1 MAKKK
6 RGARSI
12 IQGYLEKVG
21 SGVFERYQDAI
32 TRLIT
37 GKQGVYA
44 LYRRHKLHYVGLASD
59 LRGRIR
65 HHLRDRHRG
74 KWDRFS
80 LYVIRKEDHT
90 REVEALLVRIAEPR
104 GNTQRG
110 QLKRSNN
117 LLPKLKQ
124 QVKREQEEERENLF
138 EQHEKRMTKGRT
150 DRTQAKSG
158 TGRKE
163 DKPLKGL
170 LRDWQR
176 IYASYKG
183 RDYKAKVLSS
193 GSIKFNGKLYSSPS
207 GAANAIIERGAV
219 NGWCFWKYKNDKG
232 EMVALA
238 DLRK

>member
-1 MAKKK
+1 MARKKK
-6 RGARSI
+6 RRARSI

-32 TRLIT
+32 TDLIT

-74 KWDRFS
+74 KWDQFS

-90 REVEALLVRIAEPR
+90 REVEALLVRIAEPA

-110 QLKRSNN
+110 QLKQSNN

-124 QVKREQEEERENLF
+124 QVKREQEEERERLF
-138 EQHEKRMTKGRT
+138 EQHEKRMKRGRT
-150 DRTQAKSG
+150 VRTRARSRREKDNS
-158 TGRKE
+158 
-163 DKPLKGL
+163 LKGL

-183 RDYKAKVLSS
+183 KDYKAKVLPS
-193 GSIKFNGKLYSSPS
+193 GAIKFDGKLYRTPT
-207 GAANAIIERGAV
+207 GAANAIITRGAAD
-219 NGWCFWKYKNDKG
+219 GWYFWKYKNDKG
-232 EMVALA
+232 EMVALT